1 MCVVSGSGGQPSLS
15 GTVSMYSAPIEAGL
29 GAYLF
34 NTGSIHSTGQR
45 LAFGTLTPPERPL
58 QRFKWGG
65 SVNLQSRP
73 VLA

>member
-1 MCVVSGSGGQPSLS
+1 MHTHTETHTLTHSHFWRNAVCVVSGSGGQPSLS

-45 LAFGTLTPPERPL
+45 LAFGTLTPPE
-58 QRFKWGG
+58 
-65 SVNLQSRP
+65 
-73 VLA
+73 